1 MCVCVCILT
10 QKSCFTRRVRLDF
23 LMMKWGLGGML
34 LFLTKAASLVKV
46 FYQFKNTNTDR
57 LLVQKYKY

>member
-1 MCVCVCILT
+1 VGCCCSQCTFFTSAKVQMLT
-10 QKSCFTRRVRLDF
+10 Q
-23 LMMKWGLGGML
+23 MKWGLGGML
-34 LFLTKAASLVKV
+34 LFLTRAASLVKV